1 MTRENV
7 QQIIDEVLYGSLDVK
22 VVHIYTRFQVVNLT
36 KDANGKFPAFTLSD
50 TLLSLEFP
58 GFPRYQWVS
67 LDGIDLITAD

>member
-1 MTRENV
+1 MTRSDV
-7 QQIIDEVLYGSLDVK
+7 QEILDEVFYGPLDVK

-36 KDANGKFPAFTLSD
+36 KDAAGQFPAFILSD
-50 TLLSLEFP
+50 TMLSLEFP